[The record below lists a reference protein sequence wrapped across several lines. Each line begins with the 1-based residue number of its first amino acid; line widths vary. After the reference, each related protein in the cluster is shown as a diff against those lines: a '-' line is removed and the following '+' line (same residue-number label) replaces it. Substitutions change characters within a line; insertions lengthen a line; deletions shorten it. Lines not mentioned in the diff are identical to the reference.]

1 MARPPLP
8 PLTTLQPLT
17 ATSAVRSADAQRLH
31 ARHLGR
37 ATGPDDT
44 RDDASPVVMAQFAGV
59 AQPGG
64 AVIGWVATRPEAL
77 VELTIE
83 QLRDWARREGCVPEE
98 VEEARNTER
107 PRATLEALILR
118 TSAWRA
124 TELARQLAAL
134 DQMAL
139 VGLATRPSISRVALE
154 AARDSE
160 RPMQALVRLLL
171 SAPDFVVEQ
180 RTAHLHS
187 QLTAPHATLWTYIG
201 AVGAGAV
208 GGAMIVGVTI
218 GAPGENLLPAPCDLP
233 AARGDLLIC

>member
-1 MARPPLP
+1 MHR
-8 PLTTLQPLT
+8 Q
-17 ATSAVRSADAQRLH
+17 
-31 ARHLGR
+31 
-37 ATGPDDT
+37 
-44 RDDASPVVMAQFAGV
+44 PVVMAQFAGV